1 MEKRKL
7 TADEIEFLIDFIV
20 PNKMIPPETSLSI
33 HKITKDGIRKQL
45 SEQLVYPQILS
56 DLKNEIRKHYFDSQI
71 QVGESV
77 GILAAQS
84 IGERNTQSTL
94 NTFHKCGQAEKQVTQ
109 GVPRFQELLNATKA
123 PRNVNCKIYF
133 KQETKSIQDLRRHV
147 NHQIACLTVSDIC
160 ESIQIQ
166 MNKEEEDWYKIY
178 REIYSKNQDYFEN
191 HQHCLTLKFKANML
205 YKYRI
210 RLEDVVRKIESEFA
224 DLFCVSSPY
233 SLYQVDIFVDM
244 SKIKFTDK
252 QLLFITEDNAEEI
265 YLDECV
271 LPMLENL
278 VLFGIPGIQNIYF
291 LLENKGEKNEEWML
305 ETDGS
310 NFKALLGHPLVDMTR
325 LHSNNVWDIYENLGI
340 EAARLFLIAEFES
353 IMEGINMCHIKL
365 LVEKMT
371 FTGTIS
377 SISRYTLR
385 KDESGPL
392 SKASFEESVDHMVKS
407 AFAGDIE
414 KTRGVS
420 ASIICGKRAAIGTGI
435 VELKI
440 NNKKLIHAKP
450 VFFEKGIV
458 HEKF

>member
-1 MEKRKL
+1 MIKREL
-7 TADEIEFLIDFIV
+7 TNEEIDDMVDFIKLN
-20 PNKMIPPETSLSI
+20 PMIPHETSQSI
-33 HKITKDGIRKQL
+33 NKITKDTIRNQL
-45 SEQLVYPQILS
+45 RGQLVYPEIIP
-56 DLKNEIRKHYFDSQI
+56 DLKKEIQKHYYDSQI

-133 KQETKSIQDLRRHV
+133 TEKQKTIQDLRQHV
-147 NHQIACLTVSDIC
+147 NHQIACLTLEDIC
-160 ESIQIQ
+160 ESIKIH
-166 MNKEEEDWYKIY
+166 MNKEDESWYDLYKVMNP
-178 REIYSKNQDYFEN
+178 ESTFDE
-191 HQHCLTLKFKANML
+191 HSHCITLKVKKSIL

-210 RLEDVVRKIESEFA
+210 LLSDIVEKIEMEYC
-224 DLFCVSSPY
+224 DLHCVASPY
-233 SLYQVDIFVDM
+233 SEGQVDVFVDM
-244 SKIKFTDK
+244 SKIKFSDK
-252 QLLFITEDNAEEI
+252 QLLFITEENKEDMYME
-265 YLDECV
+265 ECV
-271 LPMLENL
+271 LPMLGKQ
-278 VLFGIPGIQNIYF
+278 VMFGIPGIQNIYF
-291 LLENKGEKNEEWML
+291 LLEKETDEWML

-310 NFKALLGHPLVDMTR
+310 NFRALLGHPLVDMSR
-325 LHSNNVWDIYENLGI
+325 LHSNNVWDIYDNLGI
-340 EAARLFLIAEFES
+340 EASRLFLINEFES
-353 IMEGINMCHIKL
+353 IMEGINVCHIKL

-407 AFAGDIE
+407 AFAGDVE

-420 ASIICGKRAAIGTGI
+420 ASIICGKRASIGTGVI
-435 VELKI
+435 ELKI
-440 NNKKLIHAKP
+440 NRKKLIHAKP
-450 VFFEKGIV
+450 VMLDTISE
-458 HEKF
+458 E

>member
-1 MEKRKL
+1 MSKRL
-7 TADEIEFLIDFIV
+7 LSHDEIESLIDFIL
-20 PNKMIPPETSLSI
+20 PNKMIPEETSMSI
-33 HKITKDGIRKQL
+33 NQITKDGIRKQL
-45 SEQLVYPQILS
+45 RGQFIYPEIIP
-56 DLKNEIRKHYFDSQI
+56 DLKNEIKKHYFDSQI

-133 KQETKSIQDLRRHV
+133 KSHNKGIQELRHHV
-147 NHQIACLTVSDIC
+147 NHQMACLTIEDVCD
-160 ESIQIQ
+160 SIRIQ
-166 MNKEEEDWYKIY
+166 MDKEAEPWYDVYKLLHPDAIFD
-178 REIYSKNQDYFEN
+178 SHK
-191 HQHCLTLKFKANML
+191 HCITLKLKASLL

-210 RLEDVVRKIESEFA
+210 RLEDIATKIESEFN
-224 DLFCVSSPY
+224 DLYCVTSPY
-233 SLYQVDIFVDM
+233 SECQVDIFVDM
-244 SKIKFTDK
+244 SKIKFTEK
-252 QLLFITEDNAEEI
+252 QLLFITESNAEEI
-265 YLDECV
+265 YMEECV
-271 LPMLENL
+271 LPLLEKQ
-278 VLFGIPGIQNIYF
+278 VLFGIPGVQNIYF

-310 NFKALLGHPLVDMTR
+310 NFRALLGHPLVDMTR
-325 LHSNNVWDIYENLGI
+325 LHSNNVWDVYENLGI

-353 IMEGINMCHIKL
+353 IMEGINLCHIKL

-407 AFAGDIE
+407 AFAGDVE
-414 KTRGVS
+414 KTKGVS
-420 ASIICGKRAAIGTGI
+420 ASIICGKRASIGTGV

-440 NNKKLIHAKP
+440 NAKKLIHAKP
-450 VFFEKGIV
+450 VLLNRVDENV
-458 HEKF
+458 

>member
-1 MEKRKL
+1 MKKRLL
-7 TADEIEFLIDFIV
+7 TNDEIESLIDFII
-20 PNKMIPPETSLSI
+20 PNQMIPVETSLSI
-33 HKITKDGIRKQL
+33 NKITKDGIRDQL
-45 SEQLVYPQILS
+45 RGQMIYPQILP
-56 DLKNEIRKHYFDSQI
+56 DLKKEIKRHYFDSQI

-109 GVPRFQELLNATKA
+109 GVPRFQELLNATKS

-133 KQETKSIQDLRRHV
+133 QRHTNGIQELRQHV
-147 NHQIACLTVSDIC
+147 NHQIACLTMQDVC
-160 ESIQIQ
+160 ESIQIV
-166 MNKEEEDWYKIY
+166 MNKTEEVWYPIY
-178 REIYSKNQDYFEN
+178 REVFNDSFDG
-191 HQHCLTLKFKANML
+191 HSHCITIKLKRTML

-210 RLEDVVRKIESEFA
+210 RLIDVVQKIESEFC
-224 DLFCVSSPY
+224 DLFCVASPY
-233 SLYQVDIFVDM
+233 SQGQIDIFVDM
-244 SKIKFTDK
+244 SKIKFTEK
-252 QLLFITEDNAEEI
+252 QLLFVTDDNAEEI
-265 YLDECV
+265 YLEECV
-271 LPMLENL
+271 MPMLEKL
-278 VLFGIPGIQNIYF
+278 ILFGIPGIQNIYF
-291 LLENKGEKNEEWML
+291 LLENKGESNEEWML

-340 EAARLFLIAEFES
+340 EAARLFLISEFES
-353 IMEGINMCHIKL
+353 IMEGINTCHIKL

-371 FTGTIS
+371 YTGTIS

-414 KTRGVS
+414 KTKGVS
-420 ASIICGKRAAIGTGI
+420 ASIICGKRAAIGTGV

-440 NNKKLIHAKP
+440 NSKKLIHAKP
-450 VFFEKGIV
+450 VFFDKGMVIEKSS
-458 HEKF
+458 

>member
-1 MEKRKL
+1 MSSKRLL
-7 TADEIEFLIDFIV
+7 TENEIESLLDFIL
-20 PNKMIPPETSLSI
+20 PSKMIPPETSLSLN
-33 HKITKDGIRKQL
+33 KITKDGIRNQL
-45 SEQLVYPQILS
+45 KGQLVYPEIIP
-56 DLKNEIRKHYFDSQI
+56 DLKKEIKKHYFESQI

-109 GVPRFQELLNATKA
+109 GVPRFQELLNATKT

-133 KQETKSIQDLRRHV
+133 KNQNRNIQELRQHV
-147 NHQIACLTVSDIC
+147 NHQIVCLTMQDIC

-166 MNKEEEDWYKIY
+166 MNKENEAWYETYKTIY
-178 REIYSKNQDYFEN
+178 NETFTEHKHCISIKLNKNI
-191 HQHCLTLKFKANML
+191 L

-210 RLEDVVRKIESEFA
+210 RLDDIIKKIEGQFY
-224 DLFCVSSPY
+224 DLFCVASPY
-233 SLYQVDIFVDM
+233 SVSQIDIFVDM
-244 SKIKFTDK
+244 TKIKFTEK
-252 QLLFITEDNAEEI
+252 QLLFVTESNAEEI
-265 YLDECV
+265 YLEECV
-271 LPMLENL
+271 LPLLEKL
-278 VLFGIPGIQNIYF
+278 VLFGISGIQNIYF
-291 LLENKGEKNEEWML
+291 LLENKGETNEEWML

-353 IMEGINMCHIKL
+353 IMEGINICHIKL

-407 AFAGDIE
+407 AFAGDVE

-420 ASIICGKRAAIGTGI
+420 ASIICGKRAAIGTGMM
-435 VELKI
+435 ELKI
-440 NNKKLIHAKP
+440 DNRKLQYAKP
-450 VFFEKGIV
+450 IMLDKI
-458 HEKF
+458 KQKL

>member
-1 MEKRKL
+1 MRNL
-7 TADEIEFLIDFIV
+7 TDEEIESMVDFIV
-20 PNKMIPPETSLSI
+20 PNPMIPVETSLSI
-33 HKITKDGIRKQL
+33 NKITKDGIRNQL
-45 SEQLVYPQILS
+45 RNQLVYPEIIP
-56 DLKNEIRKHYFDSQI
+56 DLKQEIRRHYFDSQI
-71 QVGESV
+71 QAGESV

-133 KQETKSIQDLRRHV
+133 KKKVKTIQELRQHV
-147 NHQIACLTVSDIC
+147 NHQMACLTMEDIC
-160 ESIQIQ
+160 ESITIH
-166 MNKEEEDWYKIY
+166 MNKEPEEWYDVYKALY
-178 REIYSKNQDYFEN
+178 PDTAFDEHD
-191 HQHCLTLKFKANML
+191 HCIRLKLKAPLL

-210 RLEDVVRKIESEFA
+210 RLQDIVAKIENEFC
-224 DLFCVSSPY
+224 DLHCVASPY
-233 SLYQVDIFVDM
+233 SESQVDIFVDM
-244 SKIKFTDK
+244 AKIKFTEK
-252 QLLFITEDNAEEI
+252 QLLFITEENKDEI
-265 YLDECV
+265 YLEECV
-271 LPMLENL
+271 MPMLQKQ
-278 VLFGIPGIQNIYF
+278 VLFGIHGIQNIYF
-291 LLENKGEKNEEWML
+291 LLDKDIDEWML

-310 NFKALLGHPLVDMTR
+310 NFRALLGHPLVNMTR
-325 LHSNNVWDIYENLGI
+325 VHSNNVWDIYDNLGI
-340 EAARLFLIAEFES
+340 EAARLFLISEFES
-353 IMEGINMCHIKL
+353 IMEGINTCHIKL

-420 ASIICGKRAAIGTGI
+420 ASIICGKRASIGTGVI
-435 VELKI
+435 ELKI
-440 NNKKLIHAKP
+440 NRKKLIYAKP
-450 VFFEKGIV
+450 VLLDVINE
-458 HEKF
+458 EN

>member
-1 MEKRKL
+1 MSDKKRKL
-7 TADEIEFLIDFIV
+7 TDAEIDSMVDFIL
-20 PNKMIPPETSLSI
+20 PNPMIPPETSQSI
-33 HKITKDGIRKQL
+33 NKITKDSIRNQL
-45 SEQLVYPQILS
+45 RNQLVYPEIIA
-56 DLKNEIRKHYFDSQI
+56 DLKSEIRRHYFDSQI

-133 KQETKSIQDLRRHV
+133 KEKQKTIQDLRKHV
-147 NHQIACLTVSDIC
+147 NSEIACLTMEDIC
-160 ESIQIQ
+160 DSITIH
-166 MNKEEEDWYKIY
+166 MNKEPEPWYALYKVMHPDATFD
-178 REIYSKNQDYFEN
+178 EHS
-191 HQHCLTLKFKANML
+191 HCITLKLKRSLL

-210 RLEDVVRKIESEFA
+210 MLSDVVQKIEEEYC
-224 DLFCVSSPY
+224 DLHCVASPY
-233 SLYQVDIFVDM
+233 SEGQVDIFVNM
-244 SKIKFTDK
+244 AKIQFTDK
-252 QLLFITEDNAEEI
+252 QLLFITEENKEDI
-265 YLDECV
+265 YMEECV
-271 LPMLENL
+271 LPTIQKQVM
-278 VLFGIPGIQNIYF
+278 FGIPGIQNIYF
-291 LLENKGEKNEEWML
+291 LLDKDTDEWML

-310 NFKALLGHPLVDMTR
+310 NFRVLLGHPLVDMTR
-325 LHSNNVWDIYENLGI
+325 IHSNNVWDIYDNLGI
-340 EAARLFLIAEFES
+340 EAARLFLISEFES
-353 IMEGINMCHIKL
+353 IMEGINICHIKL

-407 AFAGDIE
+407 AFAGDVE

-420 ASIICGKRAAIGTGI
+420 ASIICGKRASIGTGVI
-435 VELKI
+435 ELKI
-440 NNKKLIHAKP
+440 NRKKLIHAKP
-450 VFFEKGIV
+450 VMLDTIQENM
-458 HEKF
+458 